1 MVVHALMSCKC
12 PTWAWNT
19 RYGWTFP
26 RARVATHQTALDFTW
41 RTLHSRVTDMWI
53 TQKKN
58 VVSISDILGDVTARR
73 SHQWSIVNP
82 TPIFSC
88 AAVPEHGN
96 VRAETQKCATTHIK
110 RVVLA
115 TNVCNHLNDKRKST
129 NISRKSWSYGH
140 KLWSQN
146 SKKKNLFIRSCLALE
161 GQCGVVWIENDLSSL
176 CVNEYNSFEKTASI
190 EARPKKRT
198 VHGHGNLGF
207 LILDKTKIGQDIE
220 KCGKLFIHQWFGL
233 INRTWN
239 LSSTECLPFP

>member
-19 RYGWTFP
+19 QYGWTFP

-41 RTLHSRVTDMWI
+41 RTLHSRVTDI
-53 TQKKN
+53 CF
-58 VVSISDILGDVTARR
+58 GDVTARR
-73 SHQWSIVNP
+73 SHQWSIVSP

-96 VRAETQKCATTHIK
+96 VRAETQKCATAHIK

-115 TNVCNHLNDKRKST
+115 TNVCNHLNDKGKST

-140 KLWSQN
+140 KLSE
-146 SKKKNLFIRSCLALE
+146 SKLQEEESVHTIVPCARRTMRSRPESKTTFQACA
-161 GQCGVVWIENDLSSL
+161 WTNTIHSK
-176 CVNEYNSFEKTASI
+176 KTASI
-190 EARPKKRT
+190 EARPKRELYTATETSDSWFWTK
-198 VHGHGNLGF
+198 L
-207 LILDKTKIGQDIE
+207 KIGQDIE